1 MSRRRSDVQ
10 PLRPELPIYPIGVAA
25 RLVDV
30 HPRTLRI
37 YESEGLIKPLVRGS
51 RRLFSAND
59 IQWIR
64 CLRRLIHEEGIS
76 IPGLRKLLALAPCW
90 EIAQCPV
97 EVHQNCPACIDW
109 ALPRLPHVAGDE
121 AATRAAKQQEAL
133 RGEGMPAV
141 GKKKRRSSL

>member
-1 MSRRRSDVQ
+1 MSRKRSDVQ

-37 YESEGLIKPLVRGS
+37 YENEGLIKPLIRGS

-76 IPGLRKLLALAPCW
+76 IPGLRKLLSLAPCW
-90 EIAQCPV
+90 EIAQCPP
-97 EVHQNCPACIDW
+97 EVHLHCSACIDW

-121 AATRAAKQQEAL
+121 AATRAAKQEEAK
-133 RGEGMPAV
+133 RGETAGN
-141 GKKKRRSSL
+141 GKKKRHSSV